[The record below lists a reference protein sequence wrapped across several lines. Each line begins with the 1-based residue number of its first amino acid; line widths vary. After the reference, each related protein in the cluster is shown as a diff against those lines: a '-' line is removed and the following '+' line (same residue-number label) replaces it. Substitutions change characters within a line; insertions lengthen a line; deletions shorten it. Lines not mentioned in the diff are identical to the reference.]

1 VCCFHYFGYMPF
13 SVVVLMCESKVALY
27 CRGIRLH
34 VAGFLVQEESI
45 GKPEQNDPTKKNV
58 LSQSIKVYANEI
70 DKESKKG
77 DNKLK
82 INIGNGAIWRLL
94 ESWIPTITQIVKDN
108 RDRKAFAEFY
118 PNELD
123 KEPVLDG
130 IFFRKDSPDAE
141 RSPLTIHRD
150 TNMNTV
156 NVVLNDDYEG
166 GGLFYT
172 KPLANTGKINPSY
185 IGYEWVDSVKRENTS
200 DIIFPSL
207 QVGDA
212 IVYNYTV
219 DHATAPVE
227 SGSRYS
233 MAFFFDM
240 DNPALRND
248 PGKERLEVQLQS
260 MLHGLELDIVLVYDA
275 LHEKHVSKV
284 LFDKITPDVTVTC
297 EAYEG
302 DTLHALVAGTD
313 KLVSEIEIGPYQSY
327 YKISDEPEDP
337 DEFRVKLHNDL
348 PDIEL
353 DIVLIYD
360 AAEER
365 DVWKAKF
372 DNVFFDED
380 VFYFA
385 YEGDVL
391 RALVAGTETVVSDI
405 EIRLDQSLYA
415 ISQIELES
423 SEL

>member
-1 VCCFHYFGYMPF
+1 MILP
-13 SVVVLMCESKVALY
+13 
-27 CRGIRLH
+27 
-34 VAGFLVQEESI
+34 
-45 GKPEQNDPTKKNV
+45 KKNV
-58 LSQSIKVYANEI
+58 ISQSIKVYANEI
-70 DKESKKG
+70 DEESKKG
-77 DNKLK
+77 DNKFK
-82 INIGNGAIWRLL
+82 INIGNEAIWRLL
-94 ESWIPTITQIVKDN
+94 ESWIPTIIQIVKDN
-108 RDRKAFAEFY
+108 RDREAFGEFY

-123 KEPVLDG
+123 REPVLDG

-141 RSPLTIHRD
+141 RFSSTLHRD

-156 NVVLNDDYEG
+156 NIELNDDYEG
-166 GGLFYT
+166 GGLFYM

-185 IGYEWVDSVKRENTS
+185 NGYEWVDSVKRENTS

-212 IVYNYTV
+212 ILYNYTV
-219 DHATAPVE
+219 DHATALVE

-233 MAFFFDM
+233 MAFLFDM
-240 DNPALRND
+240 DNPALRED
-248 PGKERLEVQLQS
+248 SGKEILEIELQS

-302 DTLHALVAGTD
+302 DKLHALVAGTD
-313 KLVSEIEIGPYQSY
+313 KLVSEIEIGPYKSY

-348 PDIEL
+348 PDIVL
-353 DIVLIYD
+353 DIVLVYD

-365 DVWKAKF
+365 NVWKTKF
-372 DNVFFDED
+372 DNVFFDEE

-391 RALVAGTETVVSDI
+391 RALVAGTDTVVSDI
-405 EIRLDQSLYA
+405 EIRLDQSLYV